1 MENPGREG
9 CDRGPFQVIRISEVA
24 ILYGPSRPCPFGVT
38 FEKILIAPRDGRANS
53 YQVAILHRALTHE
66 LELRIDAVRRGYQ
79 RLGEGIRSTDFPES
93 DSVVRLFG
101 KRLSAS
107 WRMEVIAAYK
117 RAVRAC
123 GYHTRGTKAEPHS
136 NNFEGLA
143 TARTEIRIIF
153 TWKHGDLQS
162 TDGALHKKPGR
173 RSARQGQAVHAAAL

>member
-1 MENPGREG
+1 MEDPAREG
-9 CDRGPFQVIRISEVA
+9 CDRGPVQVIRISDA
-24 ILYGPSRPCPFGVT
+24 ILYGPSRPCLFGVT
-38 FEKILIAPRDGRANS
+38 FEKILIAPRGRANS
-53 YQVAILHRALTHE
+53 YQVAILQRGLTHE
-66 LELRIDAVRRGYQ
+66 LELRIDAVRRRYR

-101 KRLSAS
+101 KRLRGS

-123 GYHTRGTKAEPHS
+123 GYYPRGTKAEPHS

-143 TARTEIRIIF
+143 TVRTEIRIIF

-173 RSARQGQAVHAAAL
+173 RSARQGEAVHAAAL